1 MPLAYDPGMTKHTT
15 LACVLALLAG
25 CAAPDNDRLTL
36 NNIETFSER
45 GGTAGAPAQ
54 YAPLT
59 GVARLDW
66 ARTRYVVPVDS
77 TVHGPTYAPTIEWT
91 DTIARERGEYP
102 TIESS
107 LDTSASSRGQ
117 QRAEACAAP
126 LVGLAQGFL
135 VIPLLFVD
143 RQSNADESPAMAYK
157 RAATN
162 VVLPAAINE
171 ATPPA
176 EDEIDTGGAG

>member
-1 MPLAYDPGMTKHTT
+1 MAYDPGMSKQTT
-15 LACVLALLAG
+15 LACALAILAG

-36 NNIETFSER
+36 NNMETFGER

-59 GVARLDW
+59 GVARLNW

-91 DTIARERGEYP
+91 DTIARERGAYP

-107 LDTSASSRGQ
+107 LDTGTSSRGQ
-117 QRAEACAAP
+117 QRSEACAAP
-126 LVGLAQGFL
+126 FVGLAQGFL

-143 RQSNADESPAMAYK
+143 RPSNADESPAMAYQ
-157 RAATN
+157 RAPTN

-176 EDEIDTGGAG
+176 EDEIETGGGG